1 MVQDFPPWA
10 EKILDRCIQMVK
22 NDTVKKKVQLLLL
35 EPFLQY
41 FLELVFPYVIIV
53 CVVFGLLIILMI
65 SILAV
70 LILKLGHS
78 VPNAVVGV
86 GVS

>member
-1 MVQDFPPWA
+1 MSQDFPPWA

-70 LILKLGHS
+70 LLLKLGYSNNQIH
-78 VPNAVVGV
+78 V
-86 GVS
+86 